1 MNEKPNNKP
10 DWNDLLALIG
20 LLLLCVGIWWLS
32 PPWALILGGTV
43 ILTIGV
49 ARSRS

>member
-1 MNEKPNNKP
+1 MNEKPNKP

-32 PPWALILGGTV
+32 PPAALMTAGFIILLV
-43 ILTIGV
+43 SFL
-49 ARSRS
+49 RSRGR